1 MPFRRLHWTRP
12 RNLWN
17 ATRKRLD
24 FAIFGTCLLCR
35 ILLLIAFF
43 CFAVVRTS
51 FVALDCA
58 KGAVALELAPVL
70 LHGVVDAVND
80 ASDVQARF
88 RLLLCF
94 RIPEVLTLADVEV
107 SAFANN
113 AGFRIVKREI
123 FNRFRVWFC
132 RFHGFVSWICPHTE
146 LYLKNPCKSSKKA

>member
-1 MPFRRLHWTRP
+1 M
-12 RNLWN
+12 
-17 ATRKRLD
+17 
-24 FAIFGTCLLCR
+24 
-35 ILLLIAFF
+35 
-43 CFAVVRTS
+43 
-51 FVALDCA
+51 ALDCA

-146 LYLKNPCKSSKKA
+146 LYLKNPCKSRKKGLNCKDFSTNFSRLLIPFVGQVKN